1 MEGNE
6 SIILNNTQTIDHLTD
21 YMNLLEAELMKNHRI
36 NPNLYVEY
44 DVKRGLR
51 DSAGK
56 GVLTGLTEISDVC
69 AYLQK
74 ILDKEAFDRSA

>member
-1 MEGNE
+1 MFGECGGKCTEGNE

-51 DSAGK
+51 DSPEK
-56 GVLTGLTEISDVC
+56 VYSPD
-69 AYLQK
+69 
-74 ILDKEAFDRSA
+74 

>member
-1 MEGNE
+1 MLHKELQQQE
-6 SIILNNTQTIDHLTD
+6 TMVDVAEKMKSFEQELVNT
-21 YMNLLEAELMKNHRI
+21 HRI

-56 GVLTGLTEISDVC
+56 GVLTGLTEVSDVNG
-69 AYLQK
+69 YQLEEGRQ
-74 ILDKEAFDRSA
+74 IP